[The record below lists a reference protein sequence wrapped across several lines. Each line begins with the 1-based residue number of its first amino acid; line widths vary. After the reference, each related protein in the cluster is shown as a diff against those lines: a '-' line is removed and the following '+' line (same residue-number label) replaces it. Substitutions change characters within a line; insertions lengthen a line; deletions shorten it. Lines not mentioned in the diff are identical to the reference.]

1 MNFSIIRDNKNYIL
15 VLVLVFIIVLYF
27 INCYIK
33 YYVNKELTN
42 IKKVLD
48 QLFEINVT
56 PLSTPTKVNSSSDT
70 TFPSIDTPNNTSN
83 KDTLNT
89 SSKETPSKPDNDI
102 DSYCDPTKAS

>member
-56 PLSTPTKVNSSSDT
+56 PLNTPTRSHLTPDT
-70 TFPSIDTPNNTSN
+70 TFPSIDTPNNTPNKEPSN
-83 KDTLNT
+83 
-89 SSKETPSKPDNDI
+89 SSQKETKPINDI
-102 DSYCDPTKAS
+102 DSYCDPTKV